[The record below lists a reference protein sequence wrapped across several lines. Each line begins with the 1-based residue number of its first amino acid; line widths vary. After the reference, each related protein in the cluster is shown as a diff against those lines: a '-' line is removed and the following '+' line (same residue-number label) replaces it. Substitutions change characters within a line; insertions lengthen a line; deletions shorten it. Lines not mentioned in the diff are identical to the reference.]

1 MKRLWVLAIATCF
14 CFGLSFNRTQAQD
27 VGAEIRES
35 WGDEGSA
42 LAQLEGELSV
52 LVRVEAKL
60 NEEYAELL
68 KQISIRQEE
77 LSESSVAPDS
87 LATLLQS
94 CLVEIQRL
102 RWEEATEKVVQEELS
117 KEGAI
122 QMVPAIDLKLNELE
136 NQRKTTRLKLGK
148 AKEDRDRVKLLHEKG
163 VIPEGELHAKE
174 AFLEAIMLELQNVEE
189 TLSLQTKIAESERQQ
204 PLAETTRRLAELV
217 SRRRLLEQEVVELRD
232 EYKRLMGIKQRQ
244 WQVGLSQKRAE
255 LIQEQLV
262 PLQTR
267 KLKVEALIEF
277 HRAVLKDRQKK

>member
-35 WGDEGSA
+35 WGDDGSA

-68 KQISIRQEE
+68 KQISTRQEE
-77 LSESSVAPDS
+77 LNESSVAPDS

-122 QMVPAIDLKLNELE
+122 QMVPAIDLKLNELQ
-136 NQRKTTRLKLGK
+136 NQMKTTRLKLEK

-163 VIPEGELHAKE
+163 VIPEGELHEKE
-174 AFLEAIMLELQNVEE
+174 AFLEATMLELQNVEE
-189 TLSLQTKIAESERQQ
+189 TLILQRKIAESERKQ